1 MEWWKP
7 ATGTVEEAAAGDKR
21 DSLQYL
27 NDAVVQ
33 QLGIKYS
40 PAAQDHHRPLQ
51 QLGRTLTVGPLD
63 VHVHPHPDAAHHGLH
78 VVRHLHLLAAAG
90 LSGLNLDLTSLWSRL
105 TNPHLSH
112 SLNLSSLTSFKT
124 GPLTARCKELT
135 H

>member
-1 MEWWKP
+1 MLTTQCHCYVSQSGAQVWVI
-7 ATGTVEEAAAGDKR
+7 G
-21 DSLQYL
+21 LYL
-27 NDAVVQ
+27 
-33 QLGIKYS
+33 
-40 PAAQDHHRPLQ
+40 DHVSV
-51 QLGRTLTVGPLD
+51 LTVGPLD

-112 SLNLSSLTSFKT
+112 SLTLSSLTSFKT